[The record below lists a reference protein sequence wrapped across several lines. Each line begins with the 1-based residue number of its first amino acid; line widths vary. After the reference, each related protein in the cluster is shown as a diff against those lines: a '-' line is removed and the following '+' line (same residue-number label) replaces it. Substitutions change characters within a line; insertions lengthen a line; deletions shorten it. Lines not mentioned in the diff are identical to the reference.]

1 MAVNIL
7 NNPTNLIDDISQLTK
22 GHGGKKGS
30 KPFML
35 KNLLESAE
43 IAQGSIYVPKKS
55 QKVKNKTVISKSE
68 ESQVV
73 RDENTMG
80 KSRDSAKK
88 NPESDPDSVDTYA

>member
-68 ESQVV
+68 ESQVAQ
-73 RDENTMG
+73 DENKME
-80 KSRDSAKK
+80 KSRKNKHSDDDSDLV
-88 NPESDPDSVDTYA
+88 NTYA